1 MPDHDTTLELLELA
15 QRDAP
20 NCPACGAPTVL
31 SARADGSIW
40 LQCPHFEPAR
50 SPLRHVLATAGS
62 HYRREVM
69 ATN

>member
-15 QRDAP
+15 ERDAP
-20 NCPACGAPTVL
+20 VCPACGAPTVL

-40 LQCPHFEPAR
+40 LQCPDFEPER
-50 SPLRHVLATAGS
+50 SSLRHVLAAAAS

-69 ATN
+69 PPS